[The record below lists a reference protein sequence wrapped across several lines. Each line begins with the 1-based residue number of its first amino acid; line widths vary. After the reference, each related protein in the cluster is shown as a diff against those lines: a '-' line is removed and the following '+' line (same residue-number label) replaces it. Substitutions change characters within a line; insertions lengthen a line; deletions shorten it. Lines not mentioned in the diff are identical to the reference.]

1 MCVRTQ
7 ATARDTIDGM
17 ATVGDIGETGVIDR
31 IAAQVTSWKLGPPA
45 APGFELLLGIGDD
58 AAAWRI
64 ADGVEVS
71 TTDTVIEGVH
81 FTRDTTPWADLG
93 WKAWAAN
100 VSDVAAMGG
109 VPLTGIVTLGLPSDL
124 PLNALDALCDGMLQ
138 ACAHYRTLLVGG
150 DIVAS
155 RDVFVT
161 IAMNGLCAGEPLRR
175 DTAQPGDAIAV
186 TGPLGAS
193 LGGLRLLLSG
203 SASAGPAADAL
214 VRAHRRPRPRVES
227 GVALVAAGI
236 RCAMDVS
243 DGLVADLG
251 KLCAASG
258 AGAMVNGA
266 GVPVAPELSE
276 VFPGEALRMA
286 LDGGEDYQVLFAGP
300 PVAVARAAVAIEGV
314 AVIGEITSGIGVTVV
329 DESGAPV
336 DTAGLGWDHLR

>member
-1 MCVRTQ
+1 
-7 ATARDTIDGM
+7 M

-175 DTAQPGDAIAV
+175 ATAQPGDAIAV

-203 SASAGPAADAL
+203 SASVGPAADAL

-243 DGLVADLG
+243 DGLVADPRQAVRG
-251 KLCAASG
+251 ERRRSDSQW
-258 AGAMVNGA
+258 A

-276 VFPGEALRMA
+276 MFPGEALRMA

-300 PVAVARAAVAIEGV
+300 PGAVERAAVAIEGV
-314 AVIGEITSGIGVTVV
+314 AVIGEITSGVGVTVL